1 MLRKGFL
8 VLAVL
13 ASSAVAAQAAGDPKA
28 GAAVFK
34 RCAVCHTS
42 DKGGGDGLG
51 PNLYG
56 IAGRKAASRA
66 GFAYSGPLQKS
77 GLIWNE
83 ANLTRWVA
91 SPARVVPGTKMAF
104 AGITSKKQQS
114 DVVAFLQG
122 LK

>member
-1 MLRKGFL
+1 MLRKSFIT
-8 VLAVL
+8 LALL
-13 ASSAVAAQAAGDPKA
+13 ASSAVAAQAAGDAKA
-28 GAAVFK
+28 GVAIFK

-51 PNLYG
+51 PNLFG
-56 IAGRKAASRA
+56 VAGRKAATRS

-77 GLIWNE
+77 GIVWNE

-91 SPARVVPGTKMAF
+91 SPARMVPGTKMAF
-104 AGITSKKQQS
+104 AGITSKKQQA
-114 DVVAFLQG
+114 DVVAYLAS